1 MGFTQIVE
9 PITTTSTSIVVES
22 VDQFVEKNG
31 SILIGDEVIYYEST
45 KSAPNIALSPGISYE
60 QVKLKWTIAE
70 SQIDSYDGTTTFP
83 LRTAGN
89 PAAPPTPQHLVVSL
103 YGQILIPELIMLLV
117 ELILYLQ
124 LLLELEFLQTLV
136 I

>member
-1 MGFTQIVE
+1 MGQNIVNEFIQYLDIDKLDIGILDGGTQIVE

-70 SQIDSYDGTTTFP
+70 SQIDSYDGTTT
-83 LRTAGN
+83 
-89 PAAPPTPQHLVVSL
+89 SL
-103 YGQILIPELIMLLV
+103 SIKNCW
-117 ELILYLQ
+117 
-124 LLLELEFLQTLV
+124 
-136 I
+136 